1 MRENEKNLYSL
12 QRNTELIGRYVIQ
25 EVLGQGGFGITY
37 LGIDKLYGNKAAIK
51 EYYPQEIAMR
61 KAQYEDV
68 VTVTSIEE
76 KNNYDKGKKRFL
88 DEAQVMARFNKNEGI
103 VKILDFFE
111 ANNTAYIV
119 MEYLEGITLKQYLG
133 KYGVI
138 QFRNLIEMMLPLL
151 EALIEIHSQGLIHRD
166 ISPDNIMVQHNG
178 KLKLMDFGAARD
190 YTESGNK
197 SLTVILKPGYAP
209 PEQYQTHGVQ
219 GPWTDIYAL
228 CATIYKCLTGI
239 TPPDA
244 IARVM
249 DDKFKEPDQLD
260 GKLSPDIKKIL
271 WKGMNIFPEE
281 RYQDIGEF
289 GEDVCDALFIPE
301 ENKKLDL
308 DNEKNIDEDLDSPD
322 KDNESVLKDDKI
334 EGAVKKTSIPKK
346 EKRKSPVK
354 KVLVI
359 IVCLLLAGGIKYYST
374 GNEQEISTAKK
385 DLVENPKIVKDTS
398 VEGGKKVTWDC
409 IWFGSYPQT
418 KIVSSS
424 KENDLY
430 STLETANGWDKN
442 NDIIIGKE
450 KYHRAKKSYFKYEP
464 IKWRVIKCEN
474 GEALLL
480 SDIVLDKQK
489 YNKRL
494 KKVTWEKSTL
504 RKWLN
509 KKFMNR
515 AFSSSE
521 QEAIRT
527 TKVINEDNYY
537 YKTDG
542 GNDTLDKIYLLSLS
556 ETDEEKE
563 YGFTDSYGMTIKYS
577 NYADLDDYQYWW
589 LRTPGEKNI
598 SAAAVDMFGEAY
610 VGGGESDM
618 ELGIR
623 PVLHL
628 NLLATD
634 DYSYAG
640 KIASDGTV
648 NQVDK

>member
-1 MRENEKNLYSL
+1 MEKNSYSL
-12 QRNTELIGRYVIQ
+12 QRNTGLIGRYVIQ

-37 LGIDKLYGNKAAIK
+37 LGIDKLYGNKVAIK
-51 EYYPQEIAMR
+51 EYYPQKIAMR

-133 KYGVI
+133 KYGVL

-281 RYQDIGEF
+281 RYQDIVEF
-289 GEDVCDALFIPE
+289 GEDVYDALFIPE

-430 STLETANGWDKN
+430 STLEKSNGWDKN

-450 KYHRAKKSYFKYEP
+450 KYHRAKKCYFKYEP

-598 SAAAVDMFGEAY
+598 SAAAVDMSGEAY

-640 KIASDGTV
+640 KMASDGTV

>member
-1 MRENEKNLYSL
+1 MEKNSYSL
-12 QRNTELIGRYVIQ
+12 QRNTGLIGRYVIQ

-37 LGIDKLYGNKAAIK
+37 LGIDKLYGNKVAIK
-51 EYYPQEIAMR
+51 EYYPQKIAMR

-133 KYGVI
+133 KYGVL

-281 RYQDIGEF
+281 RYQDIVEF

-346 EKRKSPVK
+346 ETRKSPVK

>member
-1 MRENEKNLYSL
+1 MEKNSYSL
-12 QRNTELIGRYVIQ
+12 QRNTGLIGRYVIQ

-37 LGIDKLYGNKAAIK
+37 LGIDKLYGNKVAIK

-166 ISPDNIMVQHNG
+166 ISPDNIMVQHNS

-281 RYQDIGEF
+281 RYQDIVEF
-289 GEDVCDALFIPE
+289 GEDVYDALFTPE

-430 STLETANGWDKN
+430 STLEKSNGWDKN

-494 KKVTWEKSTL
+494 KKVSWEKSTL

-577 NYADLDDYQYWW
+577 NYADLCDYLYWW

-598 SAAAVDMFGEAY
+598 SAAAVDMSGEAY

-640 KIASDGTV
+640 KMASDGTV

>member
-1 MRENEKNLYSL
+1 MEKNSYSL
-12 QRNTELIGRYVIQ
+12 QRNTGLIGRYVIQ

-37 LGIDKLYGNKAAIK
+37 LGIDKLYGNKVAIK

-166 ISPDNIMVQHNG
+166 ISPDNIMVQHNS

-281 RYQDIGEF
+281 RYQDIVEF

-430 STLETANGWDKN
+430 STLETVNGWDKN

>member
-1 MRENEKNLYSL
+1 
-12 QRNTELIGRYVIQ
+12 
-25 EVLGQGGFGITY
+25 
-37 LGIDKLYGNKAAIK
+37 
-51 EYYPQEIAMR
+51 
-61 KAQYEDV
+61 
-68 VTVTSIEE
+68 
-76 KNNYDKGKKRFL
+76 
-88 DEAQVMARFNKNEGI
+88 MARFNKNEGI

-133 KYGVI
+133 KYGVL

-281 RYQDIGEF
+281 RYQDIVEF

>member
-1 MRENEKNLYSL
+1 MEKNSYSL
-12 QRNTELIGRYVIQ
+12 QRNTGLIGRYVIQ
-25 EVLGQGGFGITY
+25 KVLGQGGFGITY
-37 LGIDKLYGNKAAIK
+37 LGIDKLYGNKVAIK
-51 EYYPQEIAMR
+51 EYYPQKIAMR

-76 KNNYDKGKKRFL
+76 KNNYNKGKKRFL

-133 KYGVI
+133 KYGVL

-166 ISPDNIMVQHNG
+166 ISPDNIMVQHNS

-289 GEDVCDALFIPE
+289 GEDVYDALFIPE

-354 KVLVI
+354 ELKKYIFFSSIGVFLKEIGDLILSIILLVI
-359 IVCLLLAGGIKYYST
+359 FITNISGILEMIRSEGDMLGKIIFCVIVLFPVFGIVHYCLVVSAPKRIIRRLEEEGELSNVIMDFQEGEKLFEDAVRVGNKY
-374 GNEQEISTAKK
+374 
-385 DLVENPKIVKDTS
+385 
-398 VEGGKKVTWDC
+398 
-409 IWFGSYPQT
+409 
-418 KIVSSS
+418 
-424 KENDLY
+424 
-430 STLETANGWDKN
+430 
-442 NDIIIGKE
+442 IIGKGT
-450 KYHRAKKSYFKYEP
+450 K
-464 IKWRVIKCEN
+464 
-474 GEALLL
+474 
-480 SDIVLDKQK
+480 DIVAYKDIKQ
-489 YNKRL
+489 
-494 KKVTWEKSTL
+494 
-504 RKWLN
+504 
-509 KKFMNR
+509 
-515 AFSSSE
+515 
-521 QEAIRT
+521 I
-527 TKVINEDNYY
+527 
-537 YKTDG
+537 
-542 GNDTLDKIYLLSLS
+542 
-556 ETDEEKE
+556 
-563 YGFTDSYGMTIKYS
+563 
-577 NYADLDDYQYWW
+577 YQYIHKTNYFEDYRS
-589 LRTPGEKNI
+589 LR
-598 SAAAVDMFGEAY
+598 VC
-610 VGGGESDM
+610 
-618 ELGIR
+618 
-623 PVLHL
+623 
-628 NLLATD
+628 TD
-634 DYSYAG
+634 DGTKDICQLPRNGAG
-640 KIASDGTV
+640 EQTV
-648 NQVDK
+648 RQLIMYICAKNPNIKVGYK

>member
-1 MRENEKNLYSL
+1 MEKNSYSL
-12 QRNTELIGRYVIQ
+12 QRNTGLIGRYVIQ
-25 EVLGQGGFGITY
+25 KVLGQGGFGITY
-37 LGIDKLYGNKAAIK
+37 LGIDKLYGNKVAIK
-51 EYYPQEIAMR
+51 EYYPQKIAMR

-76 KNNYDKGKKRFL
+76 KNNYNKGKKRFL

-190 YTESGNK
+190 YTESENK

-281 RYQDIGEF
+281 RYQDIVEF

-577 NYADLDDYQYWW
+577 NYDDLDDYQYWW

>member
-1 MRENEKNLYSL
+1 MEKNSYSL
-12 QRNTELIGRYVIQ
+12 QRNTGLIGRYVIQ

-37 LGIDKLYGNKAAIK
+37 LGIDKLYGNKVAIK
-51 EYYPQEIAMR
+51 EYYPQKIAMR

-133 KYGVI
+133 KYGVL

-289 GEDVCDALFIPE
+289 GEDVYDALFIPE

-346 EKRKSPVK
+346 EKRKNPVK

>member
-1 MRENEKNLYSL
+1 MEKNSYSL
-12 QRNTELIGRYVIQ
+12 QRNTGLIGRYVIQ

-37 LGIDKLYGNKAAIK
+37 LGIDKLYGNKVAIK
-51 EYYPQEIAMR
+51 EYYPQKIAMR

-76 KNNYDKGKKRFL
+76 KNNYNKGKKRFL

-166 ISPDNIMVQHNG
+166 ISPDNIMVQHNS

-281 RYQDIGEF
+281 RYQDIVEF

-598 SAAAVDMFGEAY
+598 SAAAVDMFGKAY
-610 VGGGESDM
+610 LGGGESDM

-640 KIASDGTV
+640 KITSDGTV

>member
-1 MRENEKNLYSL
+1 MEKNSYSL
-12 QRNTELIGRYVIQ
+12 QRNTGLIGRYVIQ

-37 LGIDKLYGNKAAIK
+37 LGIDKLYGNKVAIK

-166 ISPDNIMVQHNG
+166 ISPDNIMVQHNS

-281 RYQDIGEF
+281 RYQDIVEF

-430 STLETANGWDKN
+430 STLEKSNGWDKN

-450 KYHRAKKSYFKYEP
+450 KYHRAKKCYFKYEP

-598 SAAAVDMFGEAY
+598 SAAAVDMSGEAY

-640 KIASDGTV
+640 KITSDGTV

>member
-1 MRENEKNLYSL
+1 MEKNSYSL
-12 QRNTELIGRYVIQ
+12 QRNTGLIGRYVIQ

-37 LGIDKLYGNKAAIK
+37 LGIDKLYGNKVAIK
-51 EYYPQEIAMR
+51 EYYPQKIAMR

-76 KNNYDKGKKRFL
+76 KNNYNKGKKRFL

-133 KYGVI
+133 KYGVL

-166 ISPDNIMVQHNG
+166 ISPDNIMVQHNS

-281 RYQDIGEF
+281 RYQDIVEF